1 MINPIFLMS
10 YHIIINKK
18 KLQGHLPKPTP
29 NSKVSHMKKP
39 SKRSSEKQIKDE
51 DIFDVLD
58 LGGNEEKKTNQEQQ
72 IIQRPNHSE
81 EMI

>member
-18 KLQGHLPKPTP
+18 KLQGPLPTP
-29 NSKVSHMKKP
+29 NPKVHHMKKP

-58 LGGNEEKKTNQEQQ
+58 LGGNEEKKTKEQQ